1 MFVSSS
7 NGIPS
12 KAGEF
17 GTVIRAVLLAS
28 TKNGSP
34 IGVPVSGGAF
44 DSRGCTSMGTSRLL
58 STLIVS
64 PWLTLGRAVL
74 RTAARLVLDVLGH
87 GEGGDDA
94 EGRESDNH
102 EYSLVDAFWS
112 VSRRP
117 FRPRTD
123 SPAH

>member
-1 MFVSSS
+1 MFGSSS

-58 STLIVS
+58 STLIAS
-64 PWLTLGRAVL
+64 PWHFVLLHARATDGP
-74 RTAARLVLDVLGH
+74 RCADRPASWTAASGRRRWRDKWPGDIGDVRVA
-87 GEGGDDA
+87 DA
-94 EGRESDNH
+94 RAAGWWAE
-102 EYSLVDAFWS
+102 AFG
-112 VSRRP
+112 
-117 FRPRTD
+117 
-123 SPAH
+123 